1 MNNKDHSK
9 NSNLFCSF
17 VEIWKFDKRLF
28 LILVM
33 GVVIKAL
40 LPFPGIVLSGLI
52 IDCISS
58 GQAFSV
64 FSHYVVVLFAIQ
76 FALVALNISLGKIKE
91 YMFIRF
97 SNKIDNDINQKCLSM
112 DYEQFNDSYFQDVIL
127 LINQMVQGNNYFTN
141 ISLVF
146 ETISQIITLVG
157 IIAIITFLNR
167 WLLIIAFL
175 LIAIQSFLH
184 IVRQKYNRQFQ
195 VDTISDQR
203 KLGYMSQL
211 PKKIISKKDIDIFNF
226 GKYVLEKI
234 SIFQQNMLT
243 YNCQRIKKDGLV
255 DVCMYLISIC
265 FQISAYI
272 LIGISVFNNQISVG
286 EFSMGVASLIN
297 FMSASSFVASNMLNL
312 SNGIFYINKYKM
324 FLTFKSKFDDTTG
337 ISISELNCDNIEIE
351 FKNVSFRYPN
361 STSYVLKD
369 INLKIS
375 KGERLALVGYN
386 GAGKTSLTLLLTRMY
401 ELTEGEILINGIN
414 IKEIRYREYLSLF
427 STVNQDFYLFPFSII
442 ENIQGANT
450 ISPEDEEKIKNLCHK
465 YGLDE
470 RINKMYKGLDTPIT
484 KELFAS
490 GVDLSGGE
498 RQKIAILR
506 ALHKNSPILVMDEP
520 TAALDPEAEHEIYMK
535 FSEISNGK
543 LTVYVSHRLNSTR
556 FCEKIAVM
564 DEGRI
569 KEYGSYE
576 YLMNKKGMYYS
587 LFETQAEL
595 YK

>member
-1 MNNKDHSK
+1 MWRLTLNNKDHSK

-243 YNCQRIKKDGLV
+243 YNCQLIKMDGLV
-255 DVCMYLISIC
+255 DVCMYLISI
-265 FQISAYI
+265 
-272 LIGISVFNNQISVG
+272 
-286 EFSMGVASLIN
+286 
-297 FMSASSFVASNMLNL
+297 
-312 SNGIFYINKYKM
+312 
-324 FLTFKSKFDDTTG
+324 
-337 ISISELNCDNIEIE
+337 
-351 FKNVSFRYPN
+351 
-361 STSYVLKD
+361 
-369 INLKIS
+369 
-375 KGERLALVGYN
+375 
-386 GAGKTSLTLLLTRMY
+386 
-401 ELTEGEILINGIN
+401 
-414 IKEIRYREYLSLF
+414 
-427 STVNQDFYLFPFSII
+427 
-442 ENIQGANT
+442 
-450 ISPEDEEKIKNLCHK
+450 
-465 YGLDE
+465 
-470 RINKMYKGLDTPIT
+470 
-484 KELFAS
+484 
-490 GVDLSGGE
+490 
-498 RQKIAILR
+498 
-506 ALHKNSPILVMDEP
+506 
-520 TAALDPEAEHEIYMK
+520 
-535 FSEISNGK
+535 
-543 LTVYVSHRLNSTR
+543 
-556 FCEKIAVM
+556 
-564 DEGRI
+564 
-569 KEYGSYE
+569 
-576 YLMNKKGMYYS
+576 
-587 LFETQAEL
+587 
-595 YK
+595 